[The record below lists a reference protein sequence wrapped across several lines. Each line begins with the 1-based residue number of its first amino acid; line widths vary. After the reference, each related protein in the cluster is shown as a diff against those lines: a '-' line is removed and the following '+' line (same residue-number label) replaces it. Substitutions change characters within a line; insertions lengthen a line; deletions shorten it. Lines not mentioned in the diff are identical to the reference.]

1 MKSNFSN
8 KNIIDIYN
16 KQDIMK
22 IFKCESDKALKI
34 LKIMYQMK
42 EANKIGKEY
51 YVDKETLVSF
61 LDKYKGEEILI
72 WIIFYSILILYIMFQ
87 LSLLLSLLK
96 IGMLENGIK

>member
-1 MKSNFSN
+1 MENSIFN
-8 KNIIDIYN
+8 KKTIDVYG

-34 LKIMYQMK
+34 LKVMYQMK

-51 YVDKETLVSF
+51 YVDKDSLIQF

-72 WIIFYSILILYIMFQ
+72 
-87 LSLLLSLLK
+87 
-96 IGMLENGIK
+96 